1 MSDTSY
7 SSERSVE
14 VSDDP
19 NIEVRDAGVQACVGS
34 ISPSCS
40 EESDNSECT
49 GGFEYTGHP
58 RVPWEEKLAQAKV
71 FKQEG
76 NEKYKS
82 GAHKSAIGKYHRA
95 LLYLKGINDAQQSA
109 PLMPVMED
117 AELSKAIPDAA
128 QSEVKQLQIDCYNNL
143 SGTFLWHV
151 SHDVDGDNMFVKVHI
166 SPISGLE
173 SLTDIV

>member
-34 ISPSCS
+34 LSPSCS
-40 EESDNSECT
+40 ESSDNSEYAS
-49 GGFEYTGHP
+49 GGEYVGQP
-58 RVPWEEKLAQAKV
+58 RVPWEEKLAQAKS
-71 FKQEG
+71 FKQDG

-95 LLYLKGINDAQQSA
+95 LLYLKGINDAQQGA
-109 PLMPVMED
+109 PLMPVLED
-117 AELSKAIPDAA
+117 SELSRPIPETA
-128 QSEVKQLQIDCYNNL
+128 QNEVKQLQVDCYNNL
-143 SGTFLWHV
+143 SGRYWFNLHLFLQSFYW
-151 SHDVDGDNMFVKVHI
+151 S
-166 SPISGLE
+166 
-173 SLTDIV
+173 